1 MLIGTRLRSMRI
13 NKYMKAAIDEAYKGI
28 NKHEG
33 GPFGSVVVKDGKIV
47 GRGHNRVLLLNDCTC
62 HGEMMAIRDACK
74 KLGTF
79 DLSGCDLYTTSSP
92 CPMCEGAI
100 QWSNIEHVYS
110 GCTIEDAEDIGFRD
124 KVFHEDGKEE
134 IRLDRDA
141 CLKLFEDYKKT
152 NPQNY

>member
-1 MLIGTRLRSMRI
+1 MKVNRFMR
-13 NKYMKAAIDEAYKGI
+13 AAINEAYKGI
-28 NKHEG
+28 NKGEG
-33 GPFGSVVVKDGKIV
+33 GPFGCVIVKDGKIV
-47 GRGHNRVLLLNDCTC
+47 GRGHNKVLLKNDCTC

-110 GCTIEDAEDIGFRD
+110 GCTIEDAENIGFRD
-124 KVFHEDGKEE
+124 KVFYE
-134 IRLDRDA
+134 
-141 CLKLFEDYKKT
+141 
-152 NPQNY
+152 